1 MRAASRTFPYTPLRV
16 IVSVRFLLEA
26 FVATH
31 TRPEGKV
38 RSFGENIESD
48 LASRFLRV
56 VETAAIASARTMGQG
71 ERKLSDQVATEA
83 MRQTMDAIPM
93 RGTIV
98 IGEGERDEAPMLYI
112 GEKVGAEFP
121 DGREVPEVDIA
132 VDPLEGTNL
141 CATGAP
147 GSITVLAASERG
159 GLLNAPDC
167 YMDKIVVGPSCK
179 DAVELDAPVA
189 DNLKNTA
196 KRLDRDVED
205 LVVIVL
211 DRPRHEKLIAEIR
224 AAGARIRL
232 IGDGD
237 LSAGIAA
244 AVIGTG
250 VHAVMG
256 SGGAPAGVITA
267 AAIRCLN
274 GQILARLV
282 VSKPEHAER
291 LAKMGVKDLKRIYD
305 TEDLAP
311 GKKMIF
317 ACTGVTD
324 GNLLKGVRFFGEG
337 VRTSSMILTLDER
350 QVRFIDSVH
359 LEKRPDIKAR
369 FNYSRSPVR
378 AWLLS
383 ALETRPAPG
392 SSWGRAL
399 SYLTTHTTFSGA
411 FRKRTRF
418 A

>member
-1 MRAASRTFPYTPLRV
+1 MAANTKAETKART
-16 IVSVRFLLEA
+16 
-26 FVATH
+26 
-31 TRPEGKV
+31 
-38 RSFGENIESD
+38 FGENIESD

-56 VETAAIASARTMGQG
+56 VETAAIASAHTMGQG

-83 MRQTMDAIPM
+83 MRRTMDSIPM
-93 RGTIV
+93 RGTMV
-98 IGEGERDEAPMLYI
+98 IGEGERDQAPMLYI

-121 DGREVPEVDIA
+121 DGTEVPEVDIA

-147 GSITVLAASERG
+147 GAITVLAASESG

-167 YMDKIVVGPSCK
+167 YMEKIVVGPSCK
-179 DAVELDAPVA
+179 GAVELDAPVA
-189 DNLKNTA
+189 DNLKSIA

-205 LVVIVL
+205 LTIIVL
-211 DRPRHEKLIAEIR
+211 DRPRHEKLIGDIR
-224 AAGARIRL
+224 KAGARIRL

-237 LSAGIAA
+237 LSAGISA
-244 AVIGTG
+244 AVVGTS
-250 VHAVMG
+250 VHAGLG
-256 SGGAPAGVITA
+256 SGGAPEGVITA
-267 AAIRCLN
+267 AALRCLN

-291 LAKMGVKDLKRIYD
+291 LAKMGVKYLKRVYD

-337 VRTSSMILTLDER
+337 GRTSSRILTLDDR

-359 LEKRPDIKAR
+359 LEKRPDIKVR
-369 FNYSRSPVR
+369 FN
-378 AWLLS
+378 
-383 ALETRPAPG
+383 
-392 SSWGRAL
+392 
-399 SYLTTHTTFSGA
+399 
-411 FRKRTRF
+411 
-418 A
+418 

>member
-1 MRAASRTFPYTPLRV
+1 MEDDAPCSRR
-16 IVSVRFLLEA
+16 ISIRRHRWEVRM
-26 FVATH
+26 ATQL
-31 TRPEGKV
+31 RPEGKA

-56 VETAAIASARTMGQG
+56 VEVAAIASARTMGQG

-83 MRQTMDAIPM
+83 MRKTMDTIPM

-121 DGREVPEVDIA
+121 DGTEVPDVDIA

-147 GSITVLAASERG
+147 GAITVLAASERG

-167 YMDKIVVGPSCK
+167 YMEKIVVGPSCK
-179 DAVELDAPVA
+179 NAIELDAPVA
-189 DNLKNTA
+189 DNLKNIA

-211 DRPRHEKLIAEIR
+211 DRPRHEKLIADIR
-224 AAGARIRL
+224 TAGARIRL

-250 VHAVMG
+250 
-256 SGGAPAGVITA
+256 GAPEAVITA

-274 GQILARLV
+274 GYMLGRLV
-282 VSKPEHAER
+282 VKPDQEER
-291 LAKMGVKDLKRIYD
+291 LARMGIKDKKRIYEA
-305 TEDLAP
+305 EDLAP
-311 GKKMIF
+311 GKQLIF
-317 ACTGVTD
+317 AATGVTD
-324 GNLLKGVRFFGEG
+324 GSLMKGVRFFGEG
-337 VRTSSMILTLDER
+337 TRTSSVIMMLRTGK
-350 QVRFIDSVH
+350 VRFVESIH
-359 LEKRPDIKAR
+359 LEKGPDVKVR
-369 FNYSRSPVR
+369 FS
-378 AWLLS
+378 
-383 ALETRPAPG
+383 
-392 SSWGRAL
+392 
-399 SYLTTHTTFSGA
+399 
-411 FRKRTRF
+411 
-418 A
+418 